1 MKKQKITVSATVVSE
16 HEQVKTKEANQ
27 NILILKKEFA
37 VVPDT
42 KEMLNDHKQSQV
54 LNSEPKVNLIQEQG
68 PFILKK
74 EFEVIENKL
83 SKESNIF
90 NLKKGTSKLLE
101 VRKVSKSL
109 GEKPILKNISLTL
122 QPGKIVGL
130 LGPNGSGKTTLF
142 NLIIGKI
149 FPDQGSILFN
159 NEPINN
165 LPIHLRSLKGISL
178 LEQHKGLFGN
188 MTAEDNLYAIL
199 ELHIKD
205 KEKIYERIDA
215 LLAYFDLAYLKNTK
229 ANLLSGGE
237 YKKISILQRICNP
250 NISTLLLDEPCAAL
264 DPLSI
269 NSLKEFILELK
280 KIGLSIL
287 ITDHNYWAIENI
299 LDKAYLIKDGQ
310 ILVEGTT
317 DKISNDKNAIKY
329 YLGGNFRL

>member
-1 MKKQKITVSATVVSE
+1 MKKQKITVSATVVSD
-16 HEQVKTKEANQ
+16 HEQVKTKEENQ

-37 VVPDT
+37 IVPDT

-54 LNSEPKVNLIQEQG
+54 LNSESKVDLIQEQS

>member
-1 MKKQKITVSATVVSE
+1 MKKQKITVTATVVSE

-54 LNSEPKVNLIQEQG
+54 LNSEPKVDLIQEQG

>member
-1 MKKQKITVSATVVSE
+1 MKKQKITVTATVVSE
-16 HEQVKTKEANQ
+16 QEQVKTKEENQ

-37 VVPDT
+37 IVPDT

-54 LNSEPKVNLIQEQG
+54 LNSEPKVDLIQEQS

>member
-1 MKKQKITVSATVVSE
+1 MKKQKITVTATVVSD

-27 NILILKKEFA
+27 NILILKKKFA
-37 VVPDT
+37 IVPDT

-54 LNSEPKVNLIQEQG
+54 LNSEPKVDFIQEQD

>member
-16 HEQVKTKEANQ
+16 HEQVKTKEENQ

-37 VVPDT
+37 IVPDT

-54 LNSEPKVNLIQEQG
+54 LNSEPKVDLIQEQG

-74 EFEVIENKL
+74 EFEIIENKL

>member
-1 MKKQKITVSATVVSE
+1 MKKKITLKADI
-16 HEQVKTKEANQ
+16 EQKGFIQKEVKQDVFLLEREFSISQKKEDDNKSVLKKDKAF
-27 NILILKKEFA
+27 LLKKEF
-37 VVPDT
+37 
-42 KEMLNDHKQSQV
+42 KL
-54 LNSEPKVNLIQEQG
+54 
-68 PFILKK
+68 
-74 EFEVIENKL
+74 IENKIYQ
-83 SKESNIF
+83 KDNIF
-90 NLKKGTSKLLE
+90 NLKKNTSKLLQ
-101 VRKVSKSL
+101 VKKVSKSL
-109 GEKPILKNISLTL
+109 GKRPILKNISLSL
-122 QPGKIVGL
+122 EPGKIVGL

-149 FPDQGSILFN
+149 FPDEGDILFN
-159 NEPINN
+159 GEPIHNM
-165 LPIHLRSLKGISL
+165 PIHLRSLKGISL

-205 KEKIYERIDA
+205 KEKIYERIDS
-215 LLAYFDLAYLKNTK
+215 LLAYFDLAYLRKTK

-280 KIGLSIL
+280 KMGLSIL

-317 DKISNDKNAIKY
+317 QKISKDKNAIKY
-329 YLGGNFRL
+329 YLGGNFRF

>member
-1 MKKQKITVSATVVSE
+1 MKKKITLKADI
-16 HEQVKTKEANQ
+16 EQKGFIKKEIKQDVFLLEREFSISQKKEGVNKSVLKK
-27 NILILKKEFA
+27 NETFLLKKEF
-37 VVPDT
+37 
-42 KEMLNDHKQSQV
+42 K
-54 LNSEPKVNLIQEQG
+54 
-68 PFILKK
+68 
-74 EFEVIENKL
+74 VIENKIYQ
-83 SKESNIF
+83 KDNIF
-90 NLKKGTSKLLE
+90 NLKKNTSKLLQ
-101 VRKVSKSL
+101 VKKVSKSL
-109 GEKPILKNISLTL
+109 GERPVLKNISLSL
-122 QPGKIVGL
+122 EPGKIVGL

-149 FPDQGSILFN
+149 FPDEGNILFN
-159 NEPINN
+159 GEPIHNM
-165 LPIHLRSLKGISL
+165 PIHLRSLKGISL

-205 KEKIYERIDA
+205 KEKIYERIDS
-215 LLAYFDLAYLKNTK
+215 LLAYFDLAYLRKTK

-280 KIGLSIL
+280 KMGLSIL

-317 DKISNDKNAIKY
+317 QKISNDKNAIKY
-329 YLGGNFRL
+329 YLGGNFRF

>member
-1 MKKQKITVSATVVSE
+1 MKKQKITVSATVLSD
-16 HEQVKTKEANQ
+16 HEQIKTKEESQ

-37 VVPDT
+37 IVPDT

-54 LNSEPKVNLIQEQG
+54 LNSEPKVNLIQEQD

-159 NEPINN
+159 NEPIQN

>member
-16 HEQVKTKEANQ
+16 HEQVKTKEENQ

-37 VVPDT
+37 IVPDT

-54 LNSEPKVNLIQEQG
+54 LNSEPKVDLIQEQG

-159 NEPINN
+159 NEPIQN

-215 LLAYFDLAYLKNTK
+215 ILAYFDLAYLKNTK
-229 ANLLSGGE
+229 ANLL
-237 YKKISILQRICNP
+237 
-250 NISTLLLDEPCAAL
+250 
-264 DPLSI
+264 
-269 NSLKEFILELK
+269 
-280 KIGLSIL
+280 
-287 ITDHNYWAIENI
+287 
-299 LDKAYLIKDGQ
+299 
-310 ILVEGTT
+310 
-317 DKISNDKNAIKY
+317 
-329 YLGGNFRL
+329 

>member
-16 HEQVKTKEANQ
+16 HEQVKTKEENQ

-37 VVPDT
+37 IVPDT

-54 LNSEPKVNLIQEQG
+54 LNSEPKVDLIQEQG

-165 LPIHLRSLKGISL
+165 SV
-178 LEQHKGLFGN
+178 
-188 MTAEDNLYAIL
+188 
-199 ELHIKD
+199 
-205 KEKIYERIDA
+205 
-215 LLAYFDLAYLKNTK
+215 
-229 ANLLSGGE
+229 
-237 YKKISILQRICNP
+237 
-250 NISTLLLDEPCAAL
+250 NIFSKHD
-264 DPLSI
+264 S
-269 NSLKEFILELK
+269 
-280 KIGLSIL
+280 
-287 ITDHNYWAIENI
+287 
-299 LDKAYLIKDGQ
+299 
-310 ILVEGTT
+310 
-317 DKISNDKNAIKY
+317 
-329 YLGGNFRL
+329 

>member
-1 MKKQKITVSATVVSE
+1 MKKKITLKADIE
-16 HEQVKTKEANQ
+16 KKDFIKEEIKQ
-27 NILILKKEFA
+27 DILLLEKKFSIPGQKEDVFESHKKENNNKPILKKGKAFLLKKEF
-37 VVPDT
+37 
-42 KEMLNDHKQSQV
+42 K
-54 LNSEPKVNLIQEQG
+54 
-68 PFILKK
+68 
-74 EFEVIENKL
+74 VIENKVYQ
-83 SKESNIF
+83 KDNIF
-90 NLKKGTSKLLE
+90 NLKKNTSKLLQ
-101 VRKVSKSL
+101 VKKVSKSL
-109 GEKPILKNISLTL
+109 GKRPILKNISLTL
-122 QPGKIVGL
+122 EPGKIVGL

-149 FPDQGSILFN
+149 FPDAGDILFN
-159 NEPINN
+159 DEPIHNM
-165 LPIHLRSLKGISL
+165 PIHLRSLKGISL

-205 KEKIYERIDA
+205 KEKIYERIDS
-215 LLAYFDLAYLKNTK
+215 LLAYFDLAYLKKTK

-269 NSLKEFILELK
+269 NSLKDFILELK
-280 KIGLSIL
+280 KMGLSIL

-317 DKISNDKNAIKY
+317 QKISNDKNAIKY
-329 YLGGNFRL
+329 YLGGNFRF

>member
-16 HEQVKTKEANQ
+16 HEQVKTKEGNQ

-37 VVPDT
+37 IVPDT

-54 LNSEPKVNLIQEQG
+54 LNSEPKVDLIQEQG

-159 NEPINN
+159 NEPIQN

>member
-1 MKKQKITVSATVVSE
+1 MKKKITLKADI
-16 HEQVKTKEANQ
+16 EQKSFIQKKVKQDVFLLEREFSISQKKEDDNKSVLKKDKAF
-27 NILILKKEFA
+27 LLKKEF
-37 VVPDT
+37 
-42 KEMLNDHKQSQV
+42 KL
-54 LNSEPKVNLIQEQG
+54 
-68 PFILKK
+68 
-74 EFEVIENKL
+74 IENKIYQ
-83 SKESNIF
+83 KDNIF
-90 NLKKGTSKLLE
+90 NLKKNTSKLLQIK
-101 VRKVSKSL
+101 KVSKSL
-109 GEKPILKNISLTL
+109 GKRPILKNISLSL
-122 QPGKIVGL
+122 EPGKIVGL

-149 FPDQGSILFN
+149 FPDEGDILFN
-159 NEPINN
+159 GEPIHNM
-165 LPIHLRSLKGISL
+165 PIHLRSLKGISL

-205 KEKIYERIDA
+205 KEKIYERIDS
-215 LLAYFDLAYLKNTK
+215 LLAYFDLAYLRKTK

-280 KIGLSIL
+280 KMGLSIL

-317 DKISNDKNAIKY
+317 QKISNDKNAIKY
-329 YLGGNFRL
+329 YLGGNFRF

>member
-1 MKKQKITVSATVVSE
+1 MKKKITLKADI
-16 HEQVKTKEANQ
+16 EQKGFIKKEVKQDVFLLEREFSISQKKEDDNKSVLKKDKAF
-27 NILILKKEFA
+27 LLKKEF
-37 VVPDT
+37 
-42 KEMLNDHKQSQV
+42 KL
-54 LNSEPKVNLIQEQG
+54 
-68 PFILKK
+68 
-74 EFEVIENKL
+74 IENKIYQ
-83 SKESNIF
+83 KDNIF
-90 NLKKGTSKLLE
+90 NLKKNTSKLLQ
-101 VRKVSKSL
+101 VKKVSKSL
-109 GEKPILKNISLTL
+109 GKRPILKNISLSL
-122 QPGKIVGL
+122 EPGKIVGL

-149 FPDQGSILFN
+149 FPDEGDILFN
-159 NEPINN
+159 GEPIHNM
-165 LPIHLRSLKGISL
+165 PIHLRSLKGISL

-205 KEKIYERIDA
+205 KEKIYERIDS
-215 LLAYFDLAYLKNTK
+215 LLAYFDLAYLRKTK

-269 NSLKEFILELK
+269 NSLKGFILELK
-280 KIGLSIL
+280 KMGLSIL

-317 DKISNDKNAIKY
+317 QKISNDKNAIKY
-329 YLGGNFRL
+329 YLGGNFRF

>member
-37 VVPDT
+37 IVPDT

-54 LNSEPKVNLIQEQG
+54 LNSEPKIDLIQEQS

>member
-16 HEQVKTKEANQ
+16 HEQVKTKEENQ

-37 VVPDT
+37 IVPDT

>member
-16 HEQVKTKEANQ
+16 HEQIKTKEENQ

-37 VVPDT
+37 IVPDT

-54 LNSEPKVNLIQEQG
+54 LNSEPKVNLIQEQD

>member
-1 MKKQKITVSATVVSE
+1 MKKQKITVTATVVSE
-16 HEQVKTKEANQ
+16 HEQVKTKEENQ

-37 VVPDT
+37 IVPDT

-54 LNSEPKVNLIQEQG
+54 LNSEPKVDFIQEQD

>member
-1 MKKQKITVSATVVSE
+1 MKKKITLKADI
-16 HEQVKTKEANQ
+16 EQKGFIQKEVKQDVFLLEREFSISQKKEDDNKSVLKKDKAF
-27 NILILKKEFA
+27 LLKKEF
-37 VVPDT
+37 
-42 KEMLNDHKQSQV
+42 KL
-54 LNSEPKVNLIQEQG
+54 
-68 PFILKK
+68 
-74 EFEVIENKL
+74 IENKIYQ
-83 SKESNIF
+83 KDNIF
-90 NLKKGTSKLLE
+90 NLKKNTSKLLQIK
-101 VRKVSKSL
+101 KVSKSL
-109 GEKPILKNISLTL
+109 GKRPILKNISLSL
-122 QPGKIVGL
+122 EPGKIVGL

-149 FPDQGSILFN
+149 FPDEGDILFN
-159 NEPINN
+159 GEPIHNM
-165 LPIHLRSLKGISL
+165 PIHLRSLKGISL

-205 KEKIYERIDA
+205 KEKIYERIDS
-215 LLAYFDLAYLKNTK
+215 LLAYFDLAYLRKTK

-280 KIGLSIL
+280 KMGLSIL

-317 DKISNDKNAIKY
+317 QKISNDKNAIKY
-329 YLGGNFRL
+329 YLGGNFRF

>member
-16 HEQVKTKEANQ
+16 HEQVKTKEENQ

-37 VVPDT
+37 IVPDT

-159 NEPINN
+159 NEPIQN

>member
-1 MKKQKITVSATVVSE
+1 MKKKKIIVNGAIDSA
-16 HEQVKTKEANQ
+16 HKEMGEGVY
-27 NILILKKEFA
+27 LLKKEFSLSSREQNE
-37 VVPDT
+37 T
-42 KEMLNDHKQSQV
+42 LIIKKE
-54 LNSEPKVNLIQEQG
+54 
-68 PFILKK
+68 PFVLKK
-74 EFEVIENKL
+74 EFQVLEKIYNK
-83 SKESNIF
+83 KSNIF
-90 NLKKGTSKLLE
+90 NLKTVSNNFLS
-101 VRKVSKSL
+101 VNKVSKSL
-109 GEKPILKNISLTL
+109 GGKPILKNISLTL
-122 QPGKIVGL
+122 EPGKIVGL

-149 FPDQGSILFN
+149 FPDQGDILFN
-159 NEPINN
+159 GEHIQN
-165 LPIHLRSLKGISL
+165 LPIHIRSLKGISL

-205 KEKIYERIDA
+205 KEKIYERIDS
-215 LLAYFDLAYLKNTK
+215 LLAYFDLAYLKKTK

-269 NSLKEFILELK
+269 NSLKDFILELK
-280 KIGLSIL
+280 KMGLSIL

-317 DKISNDKNAIKY
+317 QKISNDKNAIKY
-329 YLGGNFRL
+329 YLGGNFRF

>member
-1 MKKQKITVSATVVSE
+1 MKKKTKIRAGIITEQESFAKEGIEQNIFLLEKKFSLSYQDEDVSE
-16 HEQVKTKEANQ
+16 SHKKENDNKLVLKNEKAFF
-27 NILILKKEFA
+27 LKKEF
-37 VVPDT
+37 
-42 KEMLNDHKQSQV
+42 Q
-54 LNSEPKVNLIQEQG
+54 
-68 PFILKK
+68 
-74 EFEVIENKL
+74 VIEKKNYLKD
-83 SKESNIF
+83 NIF
-90 NLKKGTSKLLE
+90 NLKKNSSKLLQ
-101 VRKVSKSL
+101 VKKVSKSL
-109 GEKPILKNISLTL
+109 GKRPILKNISLSL
-122 QPGKIVGL
+122 EPGKIVGL

-149 FPDQGSILFN
+149 FPDEGDILFN
-159 NEPINN
+159 GEPIHNM
-165 LPIHLRSLKGISL
+165 PIHLRSLKGISL

-205 KEKIYERIDA
+205 KEKIYERIDS
-215 LLAYFDLAYLKNTK
+215 LLAYFDLAYLKKTK

-269 NSLKEFILELK
+269 NSLKGFILELK
-280 KIGLSIL
+280 KMGLSIL

-317 DKISNDKNAIKY
+317 QKISNDKNAIKY
-329 YLGGNFRL
+329 YLGGNFRF

>member
-1 MKKQKITVSATVVSE
+1 MKKKITLKADI
-16 HEQVKTKEANQ
+16 EQKGFIKKEVKQDVFLLEREFSISQKKEDDNKSVLKKDKAF
-27 NILILKKEFA
+27 LLKKEF
-37 VVPDT
+37 
-42 KEMLNDHKQSQV
+42 KL
-54 LNSEPKVNLIQEQG
+54 
-68 PFILKK
+68 
-74 EFEVIENKL
+74 IENKIYQ
-83 SKESNIF
+83 KDNIF
-90 NLKKGTSKLLE
+90 NLKKNTSKLLQ
-101 VRKVSKSL
+101 VKKVSKSL
-109 GEKPILKNISLTL
+109 GKRPILKNISLSL
-122 QPGKIVGL
+122 EPGKIVGL

-149 FPDQGSILFN
+149 FPDEGDILFN
-159 NEPINN
+159 GEPIHNM
-165 LPIHLRSLKGISL
+165 PIHLRSLKGISL

-205 KEKIYERIDA
+205 KEKIYERIDS
-215 LLAYFDLAYLKNTK
+215 LLAYFDLAYLKKTK

-280 KIGLSIL
+280 KMGLSIL

-317 DKISNDKNAIKY
+317 QKISNDKNAIKY
-329 YLGGNFRL
+329 YLGGNFRF

>member
-1 MKKQKITVSATVVSE
+1 MKKKITLKADI
-16 HEQVKTKEANQ
+16 EQKGFIKKEVKQDVFLLEREFSISQKKEDDNKSVLKKDKAF
-27 NILILKKEFA
+27 LLKKEF
-37 VVPDT
+37 
-42 KEMLNDHKQSQV
+42 KL
-54 LNSEPKVNLIQEQG
+54 
-68 PFILKK
+68 
-74 EFEVIENKL
+74 IENKIYQ
-83 SKESNIF
+83 KDNIF
-90 NLKKGTSKLLE
+90 NLKKNTSKLLQIK
-101 VRKVSKSL
+101 KVSKSL
-109 GEKPILKNISLTL
+109 GKRPILKNISLSL
-122 QPGKIVGL
+122 EPGKIVGL

-149 FPDQGSILFN
+149 FPDEGDILFN
-159 NEPINN
+159 GEPIHNM
-165 LPIHLRSLKGISL
+165 PIHLRSLKGISL

-205 KEKIYERIDA
+205 KEKIYERIDS
-215 LLAYFDLAYLKNTK
+215 LLAYFDLAYLRKTK

-280 KIGLSIL
+280 RMGLSIL

-317 DKISNDKNAIKY
+317 QKISNDKNAIKY
-329 YLGGNFRL
+329 YLGGNFRF